1 MELIAFSGGS
11 FKNENDCKIDV
22 RGEEKEGKGEAG
34 CWGCRCGWR
43 RQQGGGVSNNG
54 PTEPT
59 SSLGMQDVC
68 VSTNQKLR

>member
-34 CWGCRCGWR
+34 CWEAEETAGWR
-43 RQQGGGVSNNG
+43 RLARLH
-54 PTEPT
+54 E
-59 SSLGMQDVC
+59 
-68 VSTNQKLR
+68 TNLD